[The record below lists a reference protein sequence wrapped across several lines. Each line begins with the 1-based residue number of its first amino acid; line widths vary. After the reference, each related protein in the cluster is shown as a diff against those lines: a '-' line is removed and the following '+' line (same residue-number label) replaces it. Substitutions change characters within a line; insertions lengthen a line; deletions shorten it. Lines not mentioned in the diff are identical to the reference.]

1 MIWDIKLCLLMIIE
15 AVYNLCL
22 MENRCLKIS
31 KNKWL
36 KGRVFLLA
44 LLLSTNDLDSEHCI

>member
-31 KNKWL
+31 ENKWL